1 MSKGKQHEAGAS
13 EGARRA
19 TGEASVFCLVLWVHS
34 RLHVEIMHLLSP
46 RWPGGRSWLTEGA
59 GSVHQRPDRYNAR
72 CGRCRA
78 QGAGQFAVHWRRY
91 IVKKTSIVG
100 LLVVALGG
108 VPSPAQGQGWY
119 LGSELGGHVVPA
131 LGITGLSNDRASVC
145 DEFINP
151 QYATV
156 TQTAGYEAYNC
167 TGPDRRDNWVNQFA
181 RATGLQTSW
190 VLGYRFEADAS
201 GPRWRHVRTEVEYFY
216 RATAYDQTVAVPG
229 LSAGS
234 GSVTANKLNQE
245 LQTATDYL
253 GRVTA
258 HTLFANLY
266 WDVRTRSRLTPYV
279 GVGVGFGS
287 TAVAYGSLWSR
298 NANPTAITTGE
309 GLPNVDA
316 IRQNLAATTSSFQGV
331 LSDRLLS
338 QQVLVGVHYALT
350 EDLAVGVKGRWVHGA
365 AFESDD
371 AVVWDPLRSH
381 VPNLRRDGSEPVSGQ
396 LLTDAS
402 TLWDVGLSLTYHF

>member
-1 MSKGKQHEAGAS
+1 M
-13 EGARRA
+13 
-19 TGEASVFCLVLWVHS
+19 
-34 RLHVEIMHLLSP
+34 
-46 RWPGGRSWLTEGA
+46 
-59 GSVHQRPDRYNAR
+59 
-72 CGRCRA
+72 
-78 QGAGQFAVHWRRY
+78 
-91 IVKKTSIVG
+91 
-100 LLVVALGG
+100 ALGG

-119 LGSELGGHVVPA
+119 LGSELGAHVVPR
-131 LGITGLSNDRASVC
+131 LGMTGLSNDRASVC

-167 TGPDRRDNWVNQFA
+167 TGAERSDNWVNEFA
-181 RATGLQTSW
+181 RATGLQASW
-190 VLGYRFEADAS
+190 VLGYRFGSDDS
-201 GPRWRHVRTEVEYFY
+201 GPRWHHVRTEVEYFY
-216 RATAYDQTVAVPG
+216 RATTYDQTVAVPG

-234 GSVTANKLNQE
+234 GSVTADKLNQE
-245 LQTATDYL
+245 LQAATDYF
-253 GRVTA
+253 GRVFA

-266 WDVRTRSRLTPYV
+266 WDIRTRSRLTPYL
-279 GVGVGFGS
+279 GVGVGIGS

-298 NANPTAITTGE
+298 NANPTAISTGE
-309 GLPNVDA
+309 GLPNVED

-331 LSDRLLS
+331 LSDRLVS

-350 EDLAVGVKGRWVHGA
+350 EALAVGVKGRWVHGA
-365 AFESDD
+365 AFESDE